1 MEITSLVSIA
11 SQLFN
16 DYGINALF
24 IITLFIFIWKYGER
38 LLNKYADKILTQ
50 KDLEHHKSLIH
61 RKNNITRIH
70 SILGKLLK
78 DCKANRAI
86 IFEYHNGG

>member
-11 SQLFN
+11 SQIFN

-24 IITLFIFIWKYGER
+24 IITLFIFIWKYGEK
-38 LLNKYADKILTQ
+38 LLNTYSDKILTK
-50 KDLEHHKSLIH
+50 KDLEHRKSLNH
-61 RKNNITRIH
+61 RKNNITRIYDT
-70 SILGKLLK
+70 LGKLLK
-78 DCKANRAI
+78 YCKANRAI

>member
-38 LLNKYADKILTQ
+38 LVNKYSDKIL
-50 KDLEHHKSLIH
+50 I
-61 RKNNITRIH
+61 
-70 SILGKLLK
+70 
-78 DCKANRAI
+78 
-86 IFEYHNGG
+86 